1 MRTNIKDTLETE
13 GSPYQQLY
21 VYYLSGVVK
30 EKDEAGLG
38 DAFVGNWVEGD
49 SSFLFFAKPAK
60 KIVTRL
66 LKSDRLLE
74 LVDDYHFP
82 YEEWQGGV
90 TEPIEVDDFVII
102 PPWIERPTHQETIQI
117 ILDPS
122 VVFGN
127 GLHPTTR
134 DCLRALL
141 HAYRRMPFKNVLDLG
156 TGTGILALAAAL
168 LGADGVL
175 AVDLNPL
182 CVKTTI
188 RNAELNGLDGI
199 IRVVEDPAEMY
210 TNEPADLVVANIPH
224 AVIQSLL
231 DRRVFREKE
240 RLILSGLMRTQYRE
254 VNTQL
259 EGSRFRIIH
268 EWDHGMT
275 WFTILAE
282 KI

>member
-1 MRTNIKDTLETE
+1 MRSNKKDALETE
-13 GSPYQQLY
+13 GRPYQHLY

-30 EKDEAGLG
+30 EKDEASLG
-38 DAFVGNWVEGD
+38 DAFIGNWVEGD
-49 SSFLFFAKPAK
+49 GSFLFFTKPAK
-60 KIVTRL
+60 KIVSQL
-66 LKSDRLLE
+66 LKTDRLLE
-74 LVDDYHFP
+74 LVDEYHFP

-90 TEPIEVDDFVII
+90 AEPIEVDDFVII
-102 PPWIERPTHQETIQI
+102 PPWIERHTRQEAIQI

-141 HAYRRMPFKNVLDLG
+141 HAFRRRAFKNVLDLG

-168 LGADGVL
+168 LGADGIL

-182 CVKTTI
+182 CVKTAI
-188 RNAELNGLDGI
+188 RNAELNDLYGI
-199 IRVVEDPAEMY
+199 IQVVEDPAEMY
-210 TNEPADLVVANIPH
+210 ANEPADLVVANIPH

-231 DRRVFREKE
+231 DRRVFHERE

-254 VNTQL
+254 VSTQL
-259 EGSRFRIIH
+259 KGSRFRIIH
-268 EWDHGMT
+268 EWDHEMT